1 MAAKKAVAEATSKN
15 IVEFNPVPAMFAE
28 DAGMGVTSLGHED
41 LSTPFLRLV
50 QMNNQA
56 KALGANIGD
65 FFNTVTQEVWK
76 GTEGISV
83 INCRYNLVHLEWA
96 PKEGEGKK
104 PPVNR
109 YTALD
114 KLPETVRGPEGK
126 EMLNS
131 GSGNYLEKTA
141 EHFVLI
147 LDEDDFAQQA
157 LICMKSTALKISK
170 SWNSTMRSMKMKDD
184 TNGNIFIPPRFS
196 YIWKIT
202 TVSESNAKGEW
213 VQWQIAKDRVI
224 DNADLYGQAKS
235 FAELIMA
242 GEVKVQHVQDD
253 KEDFDADIPF

>member
-1 MAAKKAVAEATSKN
+1 MAAKKTAVAKATSKE
-15 IVEFNPVPAMFAE
+15 VVQFNSAMFVA

-56 KALGANIGD
+56 KELGANIGD
-65 FFNTVTQEVWK
+65 FFNTVTQEIWN
-76 GTEGISV
+76 GEEGLSV
-83 INCRYNLVHLEWA
+83 INCGYNLVHLEWE
-96 PKEGEGKK
+96 PKEGKGKK

-157 LICMKSTALKISK
+157 LITMKSTGLKISK
-170 SWNSTMRSMKMKDD
+170 QWNSTMRSMKMKDG
-184 TNGNIFIPPRFS
+184 NGNVFIPPRFS
-196 YIWKIT
+196 HIWRLT
-202 TVSESNAKGEW
+202 TASESNAKGEW
-213 VQWQIAKDRVI
+213 VQWQIAKERVI
-224 DNADLYGQAKS
+224 QCADLYGQAKS
-235 FAELIMA
+235 FAELISA

-253 KEDFDADIPF
+253 KEEFDADVPF